1 MDARTPHLKM
11 SYRREES
18 TPPNLFSDHS
28 WYRANYKA
36 LLEQYG
42 ECSVV
47 IYKEQVIGRG
57 MTYQE
62 SLEDAERNLPP
73 DSAVITPI
81 QAWLVHRNPLLRIQ
95 PRPTPQTVLEEA

>member
-11 SYRREES
+11 SYRREET

-42 ECSVV
+42 ECSIV

-62 SLEDAERNLPP
+62 SLEDAEGHLPP
-73 DSAVITPI
+73 DSEVITPI
-81 QAWLVHRNPLLRIQ
+81 QRWLVHENPLSRI
-95 PRPTPQTVLEEA
+95 RPLPYPETLQEA